1 MFREIAKARGLAL
14 VAEPDPK
21 KATAYVAAL
30 RLIGAVHLIQ
40 KEHLYTYLAS
50 AGLVQ
55 VGKEVDVAPY
65 TISLWREPQ
74 KIKLSPGDT
83 WME

>member
-40 KEHLYTYLAS
+40 KELYTYLAS